1 MHEHSHTRLWHFRY
15 NVGMNPTI
23 ATDAFDNGVGRNAEN
38 KPGDSGNIFLVGMMG
53 AGKTT
58 IAKLVGGLLEK
69 AVYDCDREI
78 QKRTGVSIPVIFEI
92 EGESGFRKRETEM
105 LAELVKSRNIVLAT
119 GGGAVLSRENR
130 EMLRCNGTVVY
141 LRATIDDLWRRT
153 RQDKNRPLLQTPDPR
168 MKLAELYAQ
177 RDPLYRETAHII
189 VESGKRSA
197 RNLAQLLAQQL
208 SACSGFERMTESRV
222 K

>member
-1 MHEHSHTRLWHFRY
+1 
-15 NVGMNPTI
+15 MNPTI
-23 ATDAFDNGVGRNAEN
+23 ATDALDNAVGRNAEN
-38 KPGDSGNIFLVGMMG
+38 KPRNSGNIFLVGMMG

-78 QKRTGVSIPVIFEI
+78 QKRTGVSIPLIFEI
-92 EGESGFRKRETEM
+92 EGEHGFRKRETEM

-197 RNLAQLLAQQL
+197 GNLAQLLAQQL
-208 SACSGFERMTESRV
+208 SACSGFEPMTENRI